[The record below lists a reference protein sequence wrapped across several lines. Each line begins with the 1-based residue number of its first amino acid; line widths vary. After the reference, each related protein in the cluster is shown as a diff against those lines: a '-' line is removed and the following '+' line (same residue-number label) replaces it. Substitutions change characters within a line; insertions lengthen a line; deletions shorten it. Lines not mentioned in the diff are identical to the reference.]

1 MPEERPAPEPV
12 AAAGAAITQGVLS
25 YCEKPIASR
34 SRFVVADKRCFDVR
48 GHAGRC
54 SDFPYLRHLKKVAK
68 NVEEKIKRDA
78 TMTTGAAWLS
88 DDAGFNRVQ
97 RWAMLLS
104 DDEVQKVA
112 GVDMTKLS
120 PGVQR
125 KLREKAATYDDC
137 IRVAQGLTW
146 LAYGMANAPKPPE
159 EIRSYIETLF
169 GPIVPGATTCVICHA
184 PLGFDLF
191 KLARRGKA
199 EIESAHKNPRI
210 HTPENVGF
218 AHRFCNIAQGD
229 MALDEFYDWMET
241 VLTRVGRS
249 TRARLLIRRP
259 LHAA

>member
-1 MPEERPAPEPV
+1 MPAKSPVPAPVE
-12 AAAGAAITQGVLS
+12 GTLR
-25 YCEKPIASR
+25 YCEKPLASR
-34 SRFVVADKRCFDVR
+34 SRFVADKRCFDIA

-54 SDFPYLRHLKKVAK
+54 SDFPYVRDLERAAK
-68 NVEEKIKRDA
+68 NVATKIKRDA

-104 DDEVQKVA
+104 DAEVKEVA
-112 GVDMTKLS
+112 GVDMKKLS

-146 LAYGMANAPKPPE
+146 LAYGMDNAPEPPE
-159 EIRSYIETLF
+159 DIRLYLETLF
-169 GPIVPGATTCVICHA
+169 GSISRGTTTCVICRS
-184 PLGFDLF
+184 PLDFDLF
-191 KLARRGKA
+191 KLARRGRA

-210 HTPENVGF
+210 HTPQNVGF

-229 MALDEFYDWMET
+229 MGLDEFYDWMAT
-241 VLTRVGRS
+241 VLNRVDRS
-249 TRARLLIRRP
+249 A
-259 LHAA
+259 